1 MTAAAVI
8 VAALLSTACATAAH
22 DGREPR
28 AQASPAPGTE
38 ATLEGTLEVLVEDS
52 DQGSRTLY
60 FLNTDEMRVALRFS
74 RPPNLLTGA
83 HVRVRGR
90 WTASGELEV
99 ASFEVTAR

>member
-1 MTAAAVI
+1 MV
-8 VAALLSTACATAAH
+8 VAALLSAGCATSAR

-28 AQASPAPGTE
+28 AQALPAAGTE

-60 FLNTDEMRVALRFS
+60 FLTTDDMRVALRFS
-74 RPPNLLTGA
+74 RSPNLLTGA
-83 HVRVRGR
+83 HIRVRGR

>member
-1 MTAAAVI
+1 MVVAVM
-8 VAALLSTACATAAH
+8 LSTACATTAR

-28 AQASPAPGTE
+28 AQASSAPGTE

-60 FLNTDEMRVALRFS
+60 FLNTDDMRVALRFS
-74 RPPNLLTGA
+74 RSPNLLTGA

-99 ASFEVTAR
+99 ASFEVTSR